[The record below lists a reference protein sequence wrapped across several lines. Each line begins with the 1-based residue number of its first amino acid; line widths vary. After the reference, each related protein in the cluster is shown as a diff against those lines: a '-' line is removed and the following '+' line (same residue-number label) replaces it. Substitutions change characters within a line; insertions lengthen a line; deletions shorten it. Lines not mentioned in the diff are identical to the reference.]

1 MAYSY
6 YALYA
11 HNMHMNESRDER
23 LSQIRQIIASQSVK
37 NQEELAQLLT
47 DAGYSCTQSSV
58 SRDLHDLGVVKSD
71 GKYTLKETE
80 IMQRLGILSAVPA
93 GPNLLVVKTSVG
105 AAQLVGVQ
113 IDHLGLSQIIGTVAG
128 DDTIFIA
135 TANQADQSIVAQ
147 AMGVSK

>member
-1 MAYSY
+1 
-6 YALYA
+6 
-11 HNMHMNESRDER
+11 MHMNESRDER
-23 LSQIRQIIASQSVK
+23 LSQIRQIIASQPVK
-37 NQEELAQLLT
+37 NQEELAQLLS
-47 DAGYSCTQSSV
+47 DAGYSCTQSSA

-80 IMQRLGILSAVPA
+80 IMQRLGVLSAVPA

-113 IDHLGLSQIIGTVAG
+113 IDQLGLSQIIGTVAG

-135 TANQADQSIVAQ
+135 TASQADQSIVAN
-147 AMGVSK
+147 ALGLKK

>member
-1 MAYSY
+1 
-6 YALYA
+6 
-11 HNMHMNESRDER
+11 MNESRDER
-23 LSQIRQIIASQSVK
+23 LNQIRQIIASQPVK

-80 IMQRLGILSAVPA
+80 IMQRLGVLSAVPA
-93 GPNLLVVKTSVG
+93 GPNLLVMKTSVG

-113 IDHLGLSQIIGTVAG
+113 IDQLGLSQIIGTVAG

-135 TANQADQSIVAQ
+135 TASQADQSIVAN
-147 AMGVSK
+147 ALGLKK

>member
-1 MAYSY
+1 
-6 YALYA
+6 
-11 HNMHMNESRDER
+11 MHMNESRDER
-23 LSQIRQIIASQSVK
+23 LSQIRQIIASQPVK

-80 IMQRLGILSAVPA
+80 IMQRLGVLSAVPA

-113 IDHLGLSQIIGTVAG
+113 IDQLGLSQIIGTVAG

-135 TANQADQSIVAQ
+135 TASQADQSIVAN
-147 AMGVSK
+147 ALGLKK